1 MKFMDMLRNMKQL
14 QAITVVLLVSNLILG
29 LGNVYAL
36 ITVSNMRERVVLVP
50 PNLDKKAQIAWA
62 GADKE
67 YLKSFGLYMATLV
80 GNIQPKSSSVVL
92 DSVGV
97 FMDPAIY
104 NDFRRQLL
112 AVIEDP
118 VFKSSGSV
126 ISFLPSSVQYEAE
139 TTRVF
144 ITGTIV
150 TSTAGSQKYQ
160 KQVTYEVGT
169 VIREGRPYVT
179 HFTSYE
185 GNVPRTVTWWV
196 QKSSRDG
203 QAIPEHALPDRW
215 KAQKAAVVGP
225 TASDFE
231 VMNTGKTGAG
241 EPVADI
247 ASPSANPPASA
258 PQEKKE

>member
-1 MKFMDMLRNMKQL
+1 MKLMDMLRNMKQL
-14 QAITVVLLVSNLILG
+14 QAITLVQLVSNVILSLG
-29 LGNVYAL
+29 LVYAL
-36 ITVSNMRERVVLVP
+36 VTVSNMRERVVLVP

-80 GNIQPKSSSVVL
+80 GNIQPKSSAVVL

-97 FMDPAIY
+97 FMAPTIY

-126 ISFLPSSVQYEAE
+126 ISFLPSSVQYEHE

-144 ITGTIV
+144 VTGTII

-160 KQVTYEVGT
+160 KQVTYEIGT
-169 VIREGRPYVT
+169 VIREGRPTVN

-196 QKSSRDG
+196 QKNSRDG
-203 QAIPEHALPDRW
+203 QPIPQHALPEKW
-215 KAQKAAVVGP
+215 QSAKAATVGES
-225 TASDFE
+225 TSDFD
-231 VMNTGKTGAG
+231 VMNTEKTGAG
-241 EPVADI
+241 EVVPDSTVEVTD
-247 ASPSANPPASA
+247 PSTGD
-258 PQEKKE
+258 QEPKE